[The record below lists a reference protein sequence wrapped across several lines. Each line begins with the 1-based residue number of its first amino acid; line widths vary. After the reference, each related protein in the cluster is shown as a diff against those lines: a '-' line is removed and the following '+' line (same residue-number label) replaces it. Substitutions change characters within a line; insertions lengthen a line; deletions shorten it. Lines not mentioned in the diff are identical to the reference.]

1 MIRAVIFDR
10 DGTLLDFSGMFL
22 AFVDDLHVRQGL
34 SVPSDRDHVL
44 SLDYWHSIE
53 KGRTIGDILVMDHLD
68 RIPRSYMEQ
77 AQFFPGTTDVIRTL
91 SNGGRRLAIASA
103 WVATDQTKC
112 LLVREQVADCFV
124 SVLTR
129 DDLGAEAVACT
140 PSSLEVK
147 LELVQRSLKELE
159 MDPREV
165 AIVGDAPID
174 IQAGKALAMR
184 TIAVRT
190 GNFRFLGNHLEALA
204 PDHVVASVAELRASE
219 HLT

>member
-1 MIRAVIFDR
+1 
-10 DGTLLDFSGMFL
+10 
-22 AFVDDLHVRQGL
+22 
-34 SVPSDRDHVL
+34 
-44 SLDYWHSIE
+44 
-53 KGRTIGDILVMDHLD
+53 
-68 RIPRSYMEQ
+68 MEQ

-147 LELVQRSLKELE
+147 LALVQRSLKELE